1 MQQLNKVSTLET
13 VALCRFV
20 SKAEKRHN
28 ERVCILQ
35 TRRVF
40 QPPLFTDNADIASNA
55 DMNIPAAC
63 GGCNTLFS
71 VFFYN

>member
-1 MQQLNKVSTLET
+1 MVIAVAIFWLEPKY
-13 VALCRFV
+13 RY
-20 SKAEKRHN
+20 
-28 ERVCILQ
+28 Q
-35 TRRVF
+35 TMYKGVYCLINAVF